1 MERKD
6 NYALQARQAR
16 ERFLRYDQTALIRKL
31 HLQDEP
37 EVLSVRFFGQNYQIS
52 RNTGHIRRQLRGQ
65 WVDANSFGETLTLLD
80 LVCDSRED
88 RFLCHR
94 WKNMTSFGLMFHQSL
109 LEQAKDP
116 WAVRF
121 EADPEGFRHACEA
134 LSGKPFP
141 QGDIAYEIEVFDSLP
156 IVVQLW
162 FGDEEFPANLR
173 FLWDEN
179 ALMWLRYET
188 MHYAKDL
195 LLEYLAKNM
204 V

>member
-16 ERFLRYDQTALIRKL
+16 ERFLQYDQTALIRKL
-31 HLQDEP
+31 HLKEDP
-37 EVLSVRFFGQNYQIS
+37 EVLDLSFFGQHCQIS
-52 RNTGHIRRQLRGQ
+52 RNTGHIRRQFRGQ
-65 WVDANSFGETLTLLD
+65 WVQADSFGETLTLLD

-88 RFLCHR
+88 RFLSHR
-94 WKNMTSFGLMFHQSL
+94 WKNMTSFGLMFHQNL

-116 WAVRF
+116 WAAKF
-121 EADPEGFRHACEA
+121 EADPESFRKACEA
-134 LSGKPFP
+134 LGGKPFP

-162 FGDEEFPANLR
+162 FGDDEFPANLR

-179 ALMWLRYET
+179 ALMWIKYET

-195 LLEYLAKNM
+195 LLQRIDENR
-204 V
+204 

>member
-1 MERKD
+1 MERQD

-31 HLQDEP
+31 HLQEEP

-52 RNTGHIRRQLRGQ
+52 RSTGHIRRQLRGQ
-65 WVDANSFGETLTLLD
+65 WVAADSFSETLTLLD

-88 RFLCHR
+88 RFLSHR
-94 WKNMTSFGLMFHQSL
+94 WKNMTSFGLMFHQNL

-116 WAVRF
+116 WAARF
-121 EADPEGFRHACEA
+121 EADPEGFRNACEA
-134 LSGKPFP
+134 LGGKPFP

-179 ALMWLRYET
+179 ALMWIKYET

-195 LLEYLAKNM
+195 LLEYLAEHM
-204 V
+204 D